1 MNKLAYL
8 VFLFVLACTQAFS
21 QTWVEKVGSNVK
33 DRAVGQV
40 ESRIEDKAAEAVD
53 SGLDK
58 TEESVRKSGKKG
70 KTTSEAES
78 EEAESEESADD
89 ASGNEATENEATEN
103 EATDE
108 KVAGNKSKADKSTST
123 KLQQKPQ
130 MGYTKYDFVPGNEVI
145 FEDDLK
151 GEQLGEFPS
160 KWDLIEGGAEVAT
173 VDGENVIALV
183 GYTYIT
189 PLFRNPA
196 DKYLPDAFTLEYD
209 LLIDENEKE
218 HFIEFLDEAGED
230 VVSSSFWTTS
240 NVYNFSWN
248 LHTDSERDGSEAFDN
263 SNGWHHCAISF
274 NKRAMKIYMDDKR
287 VANIPNITSKISTV
301 RFFARGGSDNSMF
314 HFKNIRIAKGAVPL
328 YDKLMT
334 DGKIITY
341 GITFDVGKSTIK
353 PQSMGTINEIYA
365 LMQKYP
371 ELKFS
376 VEGHTDNTGN
386 AASNQTLSEA
396 RAKAVCAQLQQLG
409 ISATRLSA
417 KGHGLSKPIDSNDTS
432 EGRAKNRRV
441 EFVKM

>member
-8 VFLFVLACTQAFS
+8 VFVFVLVSTQTNA
-21 QTWVEKVGSNVK
+21 QTWIEKVGSNVK

-40 ESRIEDKAAEAVD
+40 ENRIEDKAAEAVD
-53 SGLDK
+53 KGLDK
-58 TEESVRKSGKKG
+58 TEESVKKTGKKG
-70 KTTSEAES
+70 KTTNEAES
-78 EEAESEESADD
+78 DEAVND
-89 ASGNEATENEATEN
+89 ASGSDETENEDSE
-103 EATDE
+103 ER
-108 KVAGNKSKADKSTST
+108 VAGSKSKST
-123 KLQQKPQ
+123 KSASAKPQQKPQ
-130 MGYTKYDFVPGNEVI
+130 MGYSKYDFVPGNEVI

-151 GEQLGEFPS
+151 GEQIGEFPS

-218 HFIEFLDEAGED
+218 HFIEFVDEGGDD
-230 VVSSSFWTTS
+230 VVSSSFWTSS
-240 NVYNFSWN
+240 NIYNFSWN

-353 PQSMGTINEIYA
+353 PQSMGTINEISA

-376 VEGHTDNTGN
+376 VEGHTDNTGS
-386 AASNQTLSEA
+386 ATTNQTLSEA
-396 RAKAVCAQLQQLG
+396 RAKAVCAKLQEMG
-409 ISATRLSA
+409 IAAGRLSA
-417 KGHGLSKPIDSNDTS
+417 KGHGLSKPIGSNDTS

-441 EFVKM
+441 EFIKM

>member
-8 VFLFVLACTQAFS
+8 VVMLLLFYARADA
-21 QTWVEKVGSNVK
+21 QTWVEKVGKNVK

-40 ESRIEDKAAEAVD
+40 ENRIEDKAAEAVD
-53 SGLDK
+53 KGLDK
-58 TEESVRKSGKKG
+58 TEESVKKPGKKG
-70 KTTSEAES
+70 KTARDTDEAEA
-78 EEAESEESADD
+78 EEGADD
-89 ASGNEATENEATEN
+89 ENGDGGNTNN
-103 EATDE
+103 
-108 KVAGNKSKADKSTST
+108 GKSNSSKS
-123 KLQQKPQ
+123 QQKPK

-151 GEQLGEFPS
+151 GEQVGEFPS
-160 KWDLIEGGAEVAT
+160 KWDLIEGGAEIAT

-196 DKYLPDAFTLEYD
+196 DKYLPEAFTLEYD

-218 HFIEFLDEAGED
+218 HFIEFVDEGGDD
-230 VVSSSFWTTS
+230 VVSSSFWTST

-248 LHTDSERDGSEAFDN
+248 LHTSSERSGSETFDN
-263 SNGWHHCAISF
+263 SQGWHHCAISF
-274 NKRAMKIYMDDKR
+274 NQRAMKIYMDEKR
-287 VANIPNITSKISTV
+287 VANIPNITAKLSTV
-301 RFFARGGSDNSMF
+301 RFFARGGNDNSMF
-314 HFKNIRIAKGAVPL
+314 HIKNIRIAKGAVPL

-353 PQSMGTINEIYA
+353 PQSMGTINEIFA

-371 ELKFS
+371 DLKFS

-386 AASNQTLSEA
+386 AALNQKLSEE
-396 RAKAVCAQLQQLG
+396 RAQAVCAKLQQLG
-409 ISATRLSA
+409 VAADRLTA
-417 KGHGLSKPIDSNDTS
+417 KGHGLSKPIGTNDTS

-441 EFVKM
+441 EFVKK